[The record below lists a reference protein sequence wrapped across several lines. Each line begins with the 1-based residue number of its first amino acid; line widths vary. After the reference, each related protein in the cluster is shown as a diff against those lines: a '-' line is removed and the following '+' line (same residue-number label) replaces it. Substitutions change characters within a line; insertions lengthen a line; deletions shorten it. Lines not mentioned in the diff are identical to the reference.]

1 VGQISVPVA
10 AFRDGE
16 LPPVC
21 VKTGG
26 RAQRMVAVQATR
38 TPRWTWWLLPFGP
51 LAFLLV
57 RWLLRRQVTGW
68 VPMSRSAARQLEGVR
83 WLGWVSLLLAVVSA
97 FLGDLVGSPQL
108 ARVGLVA
115 LATAVAAELAA
126 PLWSV
131 GARLDPSRMY
141 VALTRVDPKFH
152 EAVVRGG
159 FAARSKD

>member
-1 VGQISVPVA
+1 
-10 AFRDGE
+10 
-16 LPPVC
+16 
-21 VKTGG
+21 
-26 RAQRMVAVQATR
+26 
-38 TPRWTWWLLPFGP
+38 
-51 LAFLLV
+51 
-57 RWLLRRQVTGW
+57 
-68 VPMSRSAARQLEGVR
+68 MSRSAPRQLEGVR